1 MSRDNR
7 LVDTLNFQDDESVQV
22 EKLRKLL
29 K

>member
-1 MSRDNR
+1 MSRDNH